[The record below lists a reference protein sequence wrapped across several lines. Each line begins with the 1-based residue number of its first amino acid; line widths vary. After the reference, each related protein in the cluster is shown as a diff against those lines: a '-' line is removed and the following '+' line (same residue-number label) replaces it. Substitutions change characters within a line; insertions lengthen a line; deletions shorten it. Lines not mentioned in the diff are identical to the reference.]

1 MVGLQFAATSTSITA
16 DPQGDYVDMNAL
28 ATTIVMGLAKE
39 PVRVWMNSHVLDL
52 EQWDYDEERGTLS
65 LHGLNDLFPQGAWA
79 ERWEINWE

>member
-1 MVGLQFAATSTSITA
+1 
-16 DPQGDYVDMNAL
+16 
-28 ATTIVMGLAKE
+28 MGLAKG

-52 EQWDYDEERGTLS
+52 ANWNYDEERATLS